1 MTETILGLL
10 RHGQTDWNI
19 DFRLQGIS
27 DIPLNQNGIQ
37 QAIEVAEQLSASD
50 WDLLLAS
57 PLSRAIDTA
66 KAISASF
73 GGFALKIEPLIL
85 ERSFGEAEGLR
96 YEEYKAKYGRN
107 VAPGGESLDQLR
119 DRVELFLAQA
129 AQEYAGKRV
138 LAVSHGAFIR
148 KVIRV
153 VSQETLPLEGQ
164 RFMNTSLS
172 TIIHRPDTGW
182 QIMNFDPEVYQR

>member
-27 DIPLNQNGIQ
+27 DIALNQTGID
-37 QAIEVAEQLSASD
+37 QAKAVAKQLDAKD

-66 KAISASF
+66 KAISESF
-73 GGFALKIEPLIL
+73 GGFAMKIEPMIL
-85 ERSFGEAEGLR
+85 ERSFGEAEGLS
-96 YEEYKAKYGRN
+96 YEEYKAKFGGHS
-107 VAPGGESLDQLR
+107 APGGETLEQLR
-119 DRVELFLAQA
+119 TRVEGFLEQA
-129 AQEYAGKRV
+129 AEDYAGKRV

-153 VSQETLPLEGQ
+153 VSHETLPLEGQ
-164 RFMNTSLS
+164 RFVNTSLS
-172 TIIHRPDTGW
+172 TIIHRPETGW
-182 QIMNFDPEVYQR
+182 QIMNFDPTVYQR